1 MSKPK
6 NEAERLLNT
15 IVSSRARLAAMRG
28 DSVGSVEPSLEAEL
42 PHAEQTAPQVDG
54 QKEFAEHA
62 MFDDL
67 PAFDEDTDISEPP
80 LVLGIDEPPDDEEHD
95 ESSTSLSTDLLT
107 SDDATTPVVETE
119 HHGNPA
125 VLNDF
130 PESDEHRPEPEPDDP
145 FSFIDLIPPSTPEE
159 PAPQLEEPAPL
170 STPPPVRDR
179 PLMPL
184 PVGLATCAP
193 QQTETQPRLAP
204 PETAPPE
211 KAPPETAPPETA
223 PPETAQPQLEQPRS
237 TLSTQDMSLI
247 VIEDTTSAAG
257 LSQPREVAPR
267 LIDPDR
273 SRLEVDVIEDHF
285 VDDEPLTFEADVPQL
300 TTSSVAD
307 QTPSRTTQPEAD
319 ATSLFDSVS
328 AGFDAMRQGN
338 IRAAVVHFS
347 DVLDWDHE
355 QPITSRPGQMPTRP
369 RRHGR
374 GDERLLLSQ
383 AHAHSP
389 EPHVEMGDLF
399 FARKDYSRAIAH
411 YDDALE
417 LHPEHAMALCR
428 RGISHHHTRR
438 PSQAIEDL
446 KQAARI
452 DPNIPNISR
461 YVRMVSTRR

>member
-1 MSKPK
+1 MSSISP
-6 NEAERLLNT
+6 
-15 IVSSRARLAAMRG
+15 SS
-28 DSVGSVEPSLEAEL
+28 D
-42 PHAEQTAPQVDG
+42 
-54 QKEFAEHA
+54 
-62 MFDDL
+62 
-67 PAFDEDTDISEPP
+67 P
-80 LVLGIDEPPDDEEHD
+80 L
-95 ESSTSLSTDLLT
+95 S
-107 SDDATTPVVETE
+107 SDDATIRQRRTGE
-119 HHGNPA
+119 PA
-125 VLNDF
+125 VPNDF
-130 PESDEHRPEPEPDDP
+130 EADGTGRQRSSSSRPDP
-145 FSFIDLIPPSTPEE
+145 TIDSEE
-159 PAPQLEEPAPL
+159 PAPQLEEEAPL
-170 STPPPVRDR
+170 NTPPPVRDR

-193 QQTETQPRLAP
+193 KQTETQPRLAP
-204 PETAPPE
+204 TETAP
-211 KAPPETAPPETA
+211 T
-223 PPETAQPQLEQPRS
+223 ETAQPQLEQPSS
-237 TLSTQDMSLI
+237 TLPTQDMSLV

-355 QPITSRPGQMPTRP
+355 QIESRLARGRC
-369 RRHGR
+369 RRDL
-374 GDERLLLSQ
+374 GDTAGAMSDFLQSQ
-383 AHAHSP
+383 AHAPHSP

-428 RGISHHHTRR
+428 RGLSTTIRVDRVR
-438 PSQAIEDL
+438 PSRTSNRLLESTPTS
-446 KQAARI
+446 RI
-452 DPNIPNISR
+452 FRGMSAWSQPVGDCENCFAP
-461 YVRMVSTRR
+461 

>member
-42 PHAEQTAPQVDG
+42 SHSEQSAPQVDG
-54 QKEFAEHA
+54 QKEFDEHA

-80 LVLGIDEPPDDEEHD
+80 LILGIDEHADEE
-95 ESSTSLSTDLLT
+95 ESYEFSISPSSDPLS
-107 SDDATTPVVETE
+107 SDDATIPVVEAD
-119 HHGNPA
+119 HQGNPA
-125 VLNDF
+125 VPNDF
-130 PESDEHRPEPEPDDP
+130 PEADEYRSGPEPGDP

-159 PAPQLEEPAPL
+159 PAPQLEEEAPL
-170 STPPPVRDR
+170 NTPPPVRDR

-193 QQTETQPRLAP
+193 KQTETQPRLAP
-204 PETAPPE
+204 TETAPT
-211 KAPPETAPPETA
+211 ETAPT
-223 PPETAQPQLEQPRS
+223 ETAQPQLEQPSS
-237 TLSTQDMSLI
+237 TLPTQDMSLV

-257 LSQPREVAPR
+257 LSQPREVTPR
-267 LIDPDR
+267 LLDPDR

-285 VDDEPLTFEADVPQL
+285 VDDEPLTFETDVPQL
-300 TTSSVAD
+300 TTSSVTE

-319 ATSLFDSVS
+319 ATTLFDSIS

-355 QPITSRPGQMPTRP
+355 QIESRLARGRC
-369 RRHGR
+369 RRDL
-374 GDERLLLSQ
+374 GDTAGAMSDFLQSQ
-383 AHAHSP
+383 AHAPHSP

-446 KQAARI
+446 KQAARV